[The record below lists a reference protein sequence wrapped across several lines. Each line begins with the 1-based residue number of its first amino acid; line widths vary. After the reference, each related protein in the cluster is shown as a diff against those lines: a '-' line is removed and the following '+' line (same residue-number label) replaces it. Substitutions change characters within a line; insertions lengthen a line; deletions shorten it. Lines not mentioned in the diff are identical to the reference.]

1 MFFQFCVRFS
11 LPRSYYTRL
20 LLHSTKLVPDLDFL
34 SRQRLVIASKL
45 SMTNGA
51 TGNSGH
57 SFQDNA
63 PFSIHDQFDQANCG
77 LKMQEIAPFCF
88 IFLEMHAPGPP
99 LGTRAIA
106 SHASLPLFL
115 QKGLAGM
122 PFTSDKKFVWGG
134 GIESRC
140 HERPAVSHR
149 RRHGSRTD
157 LEHGARA
164 QRAELTNHERRQ
176 STAGF
181 A

>member
-1 MFFQFCVRFS
+1 MGRQETAGIHFKT
-11 LPRSYYTRL
+11 TRHFPFMINL
-20 LLHSTKLVPDLDFL
+20 IKLTVTTSQNAGDCTILLHFFL
-34 SRQRLVIASKL
+34 
-45 SMTNGA
+45 
-51 TGNSGH
+51 
-57 SFQDNA
+57 NA
-63 PFSIHDQFDQANCG
+63 CPRT
-77 LKMQEIAPFCF
+77 
-88 IFLEMHAPGPP
+88 P

-122 PFTSDKKFVWGG
+122 PFRSDKKFVWGG